1 MRTHRFFREGAFAER
16 FAAPLLAAAVAG
28 SVLAGCSYRGDI
40 DNPATI
46 KATWFSY
53 LNGDDIRSTCVE
65 GAPLHYRLIYNADY
79 DKQVRSYEVI
89 GDTSGGGAQLTVRVA
104 GESGLDVTKL
114 RFDDPLAFARWTRSD
129 APLGASVVE
138 RLDRELEASGAFA
151 PAPEGLQLFSKE
163 TYWISNLCRDGVYSF
178 NAWRYPSE
186 RFDAIRFDDLL
197 FALDETGVAVREPVA
212 VPLGTA
218 ARLRSPQGRQA
229 EDATGN
235 FFNVKVG
242 DNGLIGNLAL

>member
-1 MRTHRFFREGAFAER
+1 MGGL
-16 FAAPLLAAAVAG
+16 LLAAA
-28 SVLAGCSYRGDI
+28 LAGCSYQGDI

-53 LNGDDIRSTCVE
+53 LNGDDMRAGCVE

-79 DKQVRSYEVI
+79 DKQLRSYEVV
-89 GDTSGGGAQLTVRVA
+89 GDAPGGGGAGGGGARLTGRVL

-114 RFDDPLAFARWTRSD
+114 KFDDPMAFARWTRSA

-138 RLDRELEASGAFA
+138 RLDAALAASGAFA

-163 TYWISNLCRDGVYSF
+163 TYWITNLCRDGVYSF
-178 NAWRYPSE
+178 NAWRFPSD
-186 RFDAIRFDDLL
+186 RYDAISFDELL
-197 FALDETGVAVREPVA
+197 FAFDETGVPVRAPVA

-218 ARLRSPQGRQA
+218 AKLRSPRQQ
-229 EDATGN
+229 DAADARGN

-242 DNGLIGNLAL
+242 ENGLVGHLAF